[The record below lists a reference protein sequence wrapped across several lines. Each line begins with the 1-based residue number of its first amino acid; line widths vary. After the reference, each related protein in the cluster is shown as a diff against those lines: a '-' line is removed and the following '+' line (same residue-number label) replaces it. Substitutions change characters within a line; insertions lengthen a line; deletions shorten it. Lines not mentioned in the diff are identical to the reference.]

1 MCLWNTRVTFDWLL
15 LTEVLSHCNDGLPMT
30 LYVCVLQLP
39 VLELLVQ
46 YGADIDVKTRN
57 GESPFGKRAL
67 SQSRAGNTSV

>member
-1 MCLWNTRVTFDWLL
+1 MC
-15 LTEVLSHCNDGLPMT
+15 
-30 LYVCVLQLP
+30 VCTLQLP

-67 SQSRAGNTSV
+67 SQARAGIICVIMTSLTDESVSDCRLILS